1 MPETEAAHSFFKAM
15 DAEVPSRAASNRTHL
30 TDELP
35 LFRAKTFMRTDFLRE
50 PAFPAGNFP
59 LTRKAPKEVQ
69 WSESQ
74 PRDIPRP
81 SNAAPGDP
89 MKPRVII
96 ADDHALVAEGVTKL
110 LEHDVQLV
118 ATVAD
123 GRALVQAVEKHNPE
137 LALVD
142 ISLPLLNG
150 LDACRQLKK
159 SNPSVKVII
168 LTMHLEKHFVTE
180 AFRAGVSGYVL
191 KQSVT
196 DELLFAIKEVLKGRT
211 YVSPL
216 VTQSLVD
223 QALQPAPAAP
233 AVEPVAPPG
242 NLSLR
247 QREVLQLV
255 AEGKSTKEI
264 ASTLNVSIKTVE
276 FHKTRIMKELKLH
289 STAELTK
296 HAIAIGLVSVNEA
309 VTSNA
314 PRA

>member
-1 MPETEAAHSFFKAM
+1 
-15 DAEVPSRAASNRTHL
+15 
-30 TDELP
+30 
-35 LFRAKTFMRTDFLRE
+35 
-50 PAFPAGNFP
+50 
-59 LTRKAPKEVQ
+59 
-69 WSESQ
+69 
-74 PRDIPRP
+74 
-81 SNAAPGDP
+81 

-110 LEHDVQLV
+110 VEREVQLV
-118 ATVAD
+118 GSVAD
-123 GRALVQAVEKHNPE
+123 GRALVQAVEKLNPD

-150 LDACRQLKK
+150 LDACRQIKK
-159 SNPSVKVII
+159 SNPAVKVIV

-196 DELLFAIKEVLKGRT
+196 DELIFAIKEVLKGRT

-216 VTQSLVD
+216 VTQSLVE
-223 QALQPAPAAP
+223 QALQPAPNAQT
-233 AVEPVAPPG
+233 VDQQAPPSH
-242 NLSLR
+242 LSLR

-296 HAIAIGLVSVNEA
+296 HAIALGLVSINEA

-314 PRA
+314 PH

>member
-1 MPETEAAHSFFKAM
+1 
-15 DAEVPSRAASNRTHL
+15 
-30 TDELP
+30 
-35 LFRAKTFMRTDFLRE
+35 
-50 PAFPAGNFP
+50 
-59 LTRKAPKEVQ
+59 
-69 WSESQ
+69 
-74 PRDIPRP
+74 
-81 SNAAPGDP
+81 
-89 MKPRVII
+89 VII

-118 ATVAD
+118 ATVPD

-150 LDACRQLKK
+150 LDACKQLKK

-223 QALQPAPAAP
+223 QALQPAPTSSVEPAAP
-233 AVEPVAPPG
+233 AG

-309 VTSNA
+309 VASNA
-314 PRA
+314 PRP